1 MSLGKAARR
10 RCAFFVLSCAGWFR
24 WEAETLRRE
33 FEDVFEGGDV
43 VGDVD
48 GRMKS
53 SSEVAWTQHLAGIC
67 IVTFWKRGTTRISL
81 AVGSSRHECSP

>member
-1 MSLGKAARR
+1 M
-10 RCAFFVLSCAGWFR
+10 
-24 WEAETLRRE
+24 
-33 FEDVFEGGDV
+33 FEGGDV